1 MISKLGNSIIIFFK
15 GMLMGIADLVPGI
28 SGGTI
33 AFITGV
39 YEDLI
44 EAINN
49 INLNIFDGGLAN
61 NLKKKK
67 IDFLLILFSGILFS
81 IISFSKFLAYLLVN
95 FNNELRSFF
104 LGLVLYSIIILYRSI
119 DKRRLLNIS
128 NLILLIF
135 SIIISFMI
143 FNSPSFDPAITNWY
157 IFLCGIICSLAMI
170 LPGISGAYIL
180 IILGT
185 YEFLIK
191 KISDFSAEL
200 DSITTIVIFGFGFLI
215 GVIIFSRI
223 IKYLLKSFK
232 KQTFVTLIG
241 LIIGSLPKILPI
253 EANDNLSFF
262 GNLAE
267 FFLNNPSSIFFILI
281 GVLSVSLFSRLKI
294 NTQ

>member
-1 MISKLGNSIIIFFK
+1 MISKLGNSIIIFLK
-15 GMLMGIADLVPGI
+15 GMLMGVADLVPGI
-28 SGGTI
+28 SGGTM
-33 AFITGV
+33 AFITGI
-39 YEDLI
+39 YEDFI
-44 EAINN
+44 EALNN
-49 INLNIFDGGLAN
+49 INLKIFDGDLIN
-61 NLKKKK
+61 QFTKKKF
-67 IDFLLILFSGILFS
+67 DFLLILVSGILFS

-95 FNNELRSFF
+95 FNIELRSFF

-241 LIIGSLPKILPI
+241 LIIGSLSKILPI

-262 GNLAE
+262 GNFTE
-267 FFLNNPSSIFFILI
+267 FFLDNPSSIFFILI

>member
-1 MISKLGNSIIIFFK
+1 MISKLGNFLIIFFK

-33 AFITGV
+33 AFITGI

-49 INLNIFDGGLAN
+49 INLNIFNGDIASN
-61 NLKKKK
+61 FKKKK
-67 IDFLLILFSGILFS
+67 IDFLLILICGILFS

-95 FNNELRSFF
+95 FNTELRSFF
-104 LGLVLYSIIILYRSI
+104 LGLVFYSIIILYNSI
-119 DKRRLLNIS
+119 NKIKLLNIS

-135 SIIISFMI
+135 SITISFMI

-157 IFLCGIICSLAMI
+157 IFLCGIVCSLAMI

-200 DSITTIVIFGFGFLI
+200 NSITTIVIFGFGFLI

-262 GNLAE
+262 GNLTE

>member
-1 MISKLGNSIIIFFK
+1 MISKLGNFLIIFFK

-33 AFITGV
+33 SFITGI

-49 INLNIFDGGLAN
+49 INLNIFNCYIAS

-67 IDFLLILFSGILFS
+67 IDFLLILICGILFS

-119 DKRRLLNIS
+119 DKIRLLNIS
-128 NLILLIF
+128 NLILLIV
-135 SIIISFMI
+135 SIIISFII
-143 FNSPSFDPAITNWY
+143 FNSPSFEPAITNWY

-262 GNLAE
+262 GNLTE